1 MRRRKR
7 YDAGAVRR
15 TALSLGLAAALAV
28 GCARAPAPEPMQTV
42 ETGWQQEGEASW
54 YGPGFH
60 GRRTASGEVYDME
73 ALTAAHNEL
82 PFGSRIRVVNLDNG
96 RETRVRI
103 NDRGPFARGRVL
115 DLSRAAAR
123 AIGMLGPGTAR
134 VRIEVL
140 EADRAAPEIRSEP
153 PAAIPAECTLVQVG
167 AYRERGNAA
176 EAVRRLE
183 ARGEPVRELR
193 GSDGITRVLLG
204 PYGSED
210 ETRLVLERFDGLLR
224 PCDG

>member
-1 MRRRKR
+1 MLNR
-7 YDAGAVRR
+7 GVPGLP
-15 TALSLGLAAALAV
+15 TANALLSLAAIAGTAG
-28 GCARAPAPEPMQTV
+28 GCARAPAPEPMRTV
-42 ETGWQQEGEASW
+42 ESGWQQEGEASW

-60 GRRTASGEVYDME
+60 GRQTASGEVYDME
-73 ALTAAHNEL
+73 AMTAAHNQL

-140 EADRAAPEIRSEP
+140 TADAPPQGAPSEP
-153 PAAIPAECTLVQVG
+153 PATIPAECTLVQVG
-167 AYRERGNAA
+167 AYRERSNAA

-193 GSDGITRVLLG
+193 SPDGVTRVLLG
-204 PYGSED
+204 PYDNAD

>member
-1 MRRRKR
+1 MQGESVFG
-7 YDAGAVRR
+7 AGTIGRFLLPLAII
-15 TALSLGLAAALAV
+15 GGAAA
-28 GCARAPAPEPMQTV
+28 GCARAPAPAPMRTV
-42 ETGWQQEGEASW
+42 ETGWHQEGEASW

-60 GRRTASGEVYDME
+60 GRQTASGEIYDME
-73 ALTAAHNEL
+73 AMTAAHNQL

-123 AIGMLGPGTAR
+123 EIGMLGPGTAR

-140 EADRAAPEIRSEP
+140 DAEPVPPERRSEP
-153 PAAIPAECTLVQVG
+153 PAAIPAGCTLVQVG
-167 AYRERGNAA
+167 AYRERGNAT

-183 ARGEPVRELR
+183 AQGEPVRQVR
-193 GSDGITRVLLG
+193 NSDGITRVLLG
-204 PYGSED
+204 PYESENQ
-210 ETRLVLERFDGLLR
+210 TRLVLERFGGLLR

>member
-1 MRRRKR
+1 MRTGKMNGTR
-7 YDAGAVRR
+7 AVKAILPL
-15 TALSLGLAAALAV
+15 ALIA
-28 GCARAPAPEPMQTV
+28 GCARAPAPEPMRTV
-42 ETGWQQEGEASW
+42 ETGWHQEGEASW

-60 GRRTASGEVYDME
+60 GRQTASGETYDME
-73 ALTAAHNEL
+73 AMTAAHNQL
-82 PFGSRIRVVNLDNG
+82 PFGSWIRVVNLDNG

-123 AIGMLGPGTAR
+123 EIAMLGPGTAR

-140 EADRAAPEIRSEP
+140 EAEAAVPEERSRP
-153 PAAIPAECTLVQVG
+153 PTAIPADCTLVQVG

-183 ARGEPVRELR
+183 ARGEPVRQMR
-193 GSDGITRVLLG
+193 SSDGVIRVLLG
-204 PYGSED
+204 PYDSEGQ
-210 ETRLVLERFDGLLR
+210 TRRVLERFDGLLR